1 VRRLALTLL
10 FAALAANAA
19 QAANPR
25 PQTPLRPFPYREI
38 DVGYDNP
45 KAPGVYL
52 AGALTLPQA
61 KGPYPAVILITGSGA
76 QDRDESMGGHK
87 PFLILADA
95 LTRRG
100 VAVLRVDDRGV
111 GGSLG
116 ARPNDTT
123 ADFATDVEAGVAF
136 LRTRPDIDARR
147 IGLIGHSEGGE
158 IAPMVAARDPSIA
171 FIVMMAG
178 PAIPGDQII
187 AAQTRDIALA
197 SGAAPAAAESS
208 FQLEKRVLDAVKA
221 APDDAAMAIQ
231 VNAVM
236 RAAGQPDLQP
246 AALQAFR
253 TKWYRDCLVY
263 DPAPAL
269 RALKIPVLALIGD
282 KDTQVPAKENIPVLQ
297 ASLADDPKAE
307 VRVVPGVNHLFQPAR
322 TGAPAEYA
330 ATAQTIAPEA
340 LEMIVGWVAK
350 TAGVAAR

>member
-1 VRRLALTLL
+1 MRIAIALVLTLL
-10 FAALAANAA
+10 GASPAL
-19 QAANPR
+19 AANPR
-25 PQTPLRPFPYREI
+25 PQTPMRPFPYREI

-52 AGALTLPQA
+52 AGALTLPQGN
-61 KGPYPAVILITGSGA
+61 GPFPAVVLITGSGA
-76 QDRDESMGGHK
+76 QDRDESMAGHK

-100 VAVLRVDDRGV
+100 LAVLRVDDRGV

-116 ARPNDTT
+116 AKPNDTT

-136 LRTRPDIDARR
+136 LRTRTDIDPKR
-147 IGLIGHSEGGE
+147 IGLLGHSEGGE

-197 SGAAPAAAESS
+197 SGAPPAAAETS
-208 FQLEKRVLDAVKA
+208 FQLEKRILDAVKA
-221 APDDAAMAIQ
+221 APDEAAIASQ

-236 RAAGQPDLQP
+236 HAAGQPDLQP

-253 TKWYRDCLVY
+253 SKWYRDFLAY

-297 ASLADDPKAE
+297 TALAGDPKAE
-307 VRVVPGVNHLFQPAR
+307 VRVIPGVNHLFQPAK
-322 TGAPAEYA
+322 TGAPSEYS
-330 ATAQTIAPEA
+330 ATGQTIAPEV
-340 LEMIVGWVAK
+340 LDLITGWVAK
-350 TAGVAAR
+350 SAGVAR